1 MGEKIRNVTC
11 YVNLEYLPVYCDCY
25 LEKHPG
31 VCLIGVGEVLLR
43 IIGKAV
49 MSDL

>member
-1 MGEKIRNVTC
+1 VTC
-11 YVNLEYLPVYCDCY
+11 YVNLKYLLVYCDCCLIA

-31 VCLIGVGEVLLR
+31 VCPIGVGEVLLR